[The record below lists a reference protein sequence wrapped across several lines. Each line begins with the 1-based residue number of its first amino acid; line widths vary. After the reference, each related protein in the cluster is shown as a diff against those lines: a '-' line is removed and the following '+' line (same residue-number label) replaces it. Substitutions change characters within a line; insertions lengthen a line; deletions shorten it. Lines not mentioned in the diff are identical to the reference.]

1 MKSVLR
7 RCQLWRTIIQI
18 CLVSRFIIQVIF
30 SWAKLQVIVNFGPI
44 LWPHTYWLKCKT
56 SLYKIKTSLVVQDIF
71 TNLWCVIS
79 ETVTVVPT
87 RRNRFAIRDME
98 LCEFTCICV
107 FCLDLWT
114 LISVQLWNGAIFSD
128 IFVIFAPFSR
138 ILLPWFYVFDVNV
151 TFVSFADVKILHSSF
166 NYYCST
172 CFHAINK
179 KGKSVRDMGS
189 EGAARSSAQS
199 PEFPIGGSGGPKG
212 VVVPCLSHALS
223 VGSQMQH
230 SQQVVVSSLSD
241 LPQLMSEVVNR
252 PALGLIL
259 LSLNWLWVGHLS
271 CGFFLAAFGLWHFG
285 SGIFLLSLAVIFCQ
299 LSLPFFWEG
308 RREFIISYFMNKN

>member
-1 MKSVLR
+1 MYLCFLFRFMDIDISSTMKW
-7 RCQLWRTIIQI
+7 CDIQWH
-18 CLVSRFIIQVIF
+18 FF
-30 SWAKLQVIVNFGPI
+30 
-44 LWPHTYWLKCKT
+44 
-56 SLYKIKTSLVVQDIF
+56 
-71 TNLWCVIS
+71 
-79 ETVTVVPT
+79 
-87 RRNRFAIRDME
+87 
-98 LCEFTCICV
+98 
-107 FCLDLWT
+107 
-114 LISVQLWNGAIFSD
+114 
-128 IFVIFAPFSR
+128 IFAPFSR

-189 EGAARSSAQS
+189 EGAARSSAQT

-223 VGSQMQH
+223 VGSRLQH

-241 LPQLMSEVVNR
+241 LPQLMSEVVKR

-259 LSLNWLWVGHLS
+259 LCLNWLWVGHLS
-271 CGFFLAAFGLWHFG
+271 CDFFLLP
-285 SGIFLLSLAVIFCQ
+285 LAC
-299 LSLPFFWEG
+299 G
-308 RREFIISYFMNKN
+308 T